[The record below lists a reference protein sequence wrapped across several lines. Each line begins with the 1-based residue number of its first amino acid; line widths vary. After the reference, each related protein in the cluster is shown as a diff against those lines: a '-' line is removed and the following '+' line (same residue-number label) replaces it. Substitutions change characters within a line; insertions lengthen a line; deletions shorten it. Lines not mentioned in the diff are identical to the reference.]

1 MAYINFNGDLVK
13 NTLSR
18 FMIIMVI
25 HLDNIM
31 FTDLLIGELYA
42 CIKMKI
48 MFMFIRSCL
57 LVFVLDKTEV

>member
-31 FTDLLIGELYA
+31 FTDLLIGELYMLA
-42 CIKMKI
+42 LK
-48 MFMFIRSCL
+48 
-57 LVFVLDKTEV
+57 